1 MPKILTREQY
11 LARLARKQR
20 HILAVYFATGILL
33 PLPRSYHLQASSATI
48 TSRTLFV
55 SQQKGQ

>member
-1 MPKILTREQY
+1 MPKILTREQQ
-11 LARLARKQR
+11 LAAIARKQR

-33 PLPRSYHLQASSATI
+33 PLPRSHHLQVSTTTI